1 MRISVIIPTY
11 NRAHLLR
18 RALGSIVAQ
27 TVDVD
32 EIIVVDDGSTDDTRQ
47 MLEESY
53 PFVRY
58 VHQPNAGAAVAR
70 NSGIAQAS
78 CQWIAFLDTDDEWLP
93 HKIESQKRILQAD
106 RSLKWCSCAPEMV
119 FEDGRTVAPGMK
131 TIEQAVGDTG
141 SMQFFKHAMD
151 LQIGTGSYL
160 IHRSV
165 FREAGAFDPNLKRGE
180 DRDLWWRIAMRYPRI
195 GFCRDILWRI
205 HADTPDSLSK
215 IGSDGHRQ
223 LSMICRNMRLAL
235 QQGTE
240 VAERF
245 YPFARTYAI
254 DYLYRQAGRH
264 AEVNLEVICDATSL
278 FKPTHWER
286 ATMAVLSHSPAPV
299 RAKLLNRITL

>member
-11 NRAHLLR
+11 NRVHLLP
-18 RALGSIVAQ
+18 RALRSIAAQ
-27 TVDVD
+27 RVGVD

-53 PFVRY
+53 PLVRY
-58 VHQPNAGAAVAR
+58 IYQPNAGAAAAR
-70 NSGIAQAS
+70 NIGIAQAS
-78 CQWIAFLDTDDEWLP
+78 CQWIALLDTDDEWLP

-119 FEDGRTVAPGMK
+119 FEDGRTVAPSMK
-131 TIEQAVGDTG
+131 TIDKAVGDTG
-141 SMQFFKHAMD
+141 SMEFFKNAAD

-160 IHRSV
+160 MHRSV
-165 FREAGAFDPNLKRGE
+165 FREAGVFDPDLKRGE

-195 GFCRDILWRI
+195 GFCKDILWRI
-205 HADTPDSLSK
+205 HADTPGSLTK
-215 IGSDGHRQ
+215 IGFDGHGQ

-254 DYLYRQAGRH
+254 DYLYRHAGRH
-264 AEVNLEVICDATSL
+264 AEVSHEVICDATSL

-286 ATMAVLSHSPAPV
+286 AMMTLLLHSPTLV
-299 RAKLLNRITL
+299 TKKLLNRITL